1 MKLFPGIFCRD
12 LCQYWVSCISAS
24 SQKSFPHLNSAKHL
38 AWADLCLSFG
48 SSFIRVFSGFGSCV
62 SIKPPASSTNARVS
76 STGKDALSLDPLAIV
91 TEACLSGIIISWTRP
106 SHRIASNGRAS
117 SATPQILSLARLCAL
132 EASTMDNA
140 VTRGTLPLREVA
152 LHWVRR
158 VAVEALARQPI
169 VSWCLNSVHLN
180 VVQRLRSNLNSL
192 IHFKICEIS
201 ICIQDRQ
208 LQQFSCSLSFA
219 KLQKLA
225 SNWQG

>member
-1 MKLFPGIFCRD
+1 
-12 LCQYWVSCISAS
+12 
-24 SQKSFPHLNSAKHL
+24 
-38 AWADLCLSFG
+38 
-48 SSFIRVFSGFGSCV
+48 
-62 SIKPPASSTNARVS
+62 
-76 STGKDALSLDPLAIV
+76 
-91 TEACLSGIIISWTRP
+91 
-106 SHRIASNGRAS
+106 
-117 SATPQILSLARLCAL
+117 
-132 EASTMDNA
+132 MDNA

-180 VVQRLRSNLNSL
+180 VVPRLRSNLNSL

-225 SNWQG
+225 SNWQPLISSSLTTIRPKKEAKMIVLPSPFDAVTAYPQPFLRGRTSQFLLRPFVLTRWDENPQLDCWKGIFD